1 MKRDIGEV
9 SFDGLQVMFVMMYYD
24 NGTIDFLSYS
34 DYQYAGIDVYIA
46 SIMIDY
52 RDKKNPNI

>member
-24 NGTIDFLSYS
+24 NGTIDFLSYP

>member
-1 MKRDIGEV
+1 M

-24 NGTIDFLSYS
+24 NGTIDFLSYP